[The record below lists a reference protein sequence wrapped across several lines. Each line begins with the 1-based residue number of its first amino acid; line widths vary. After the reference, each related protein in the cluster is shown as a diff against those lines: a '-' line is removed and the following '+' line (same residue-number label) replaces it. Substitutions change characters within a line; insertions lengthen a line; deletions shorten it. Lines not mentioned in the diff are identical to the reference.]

1 MFSSGALSVLVQI
14 VFGILLSEG
23 ICFVYEIVLRVD
35 MSLSYRAVV
44 KLPLM
49 VDVLLSMQP

>member
-1 MFSSGALSVLVQI
+1 MQI
-14 VFGILLSEG
+14 VFGIHFSEG
-23 ICFVYEIVLRVD
+23 ICFVCEIVLRVD